1 MLNCVPFSLLVRGNY
16 NRVWGCSLLLIG
28 NVIIGCSLLFF
39 FHKVWIIPLSDRDCY
54 HWMLP
59 LLERNVHQG
68 LPIVYSGDHNLPLV
82 DSGEQGPM
90 DTI

>member
-1 MLNCVPFSLLVRGNY
+1 MLPLVERKYHHWMLPLVEINVNQVGMLLLVERY
-16 NRVWGCSLLLIG
+16 
-28 NVIIGCSLLFF
+28 
-39 FHKVWIIPLSDRDCY
+39 CY